1 MVRLSEDPKY
11 GFAIGRVRAL
21 EPALM
26 DRPRYERLVRARD
39 SEEFAATLAE
49 TAYAKFFENGAAGV
63 GRAFESA
70 AAENAAFLATY
81 ALDDWL
87 LRLFSLPGVFRRLK
101 TGLKETL
108 SQGKTDFST
117 PKEFEAI
124 ADKTRRD
131 HAVAEAVQ
139 AFATDRNPA
148 AVDMAMDR
156 LMQEVELQVATTSD
170 FMVGYLGLHADLENL
185 RTLLRLKSKAGEDK
199 EPAGE
204 MKAAFLPGG
213 VLTLVSLL
221 SALPQPWPATVE
233 LLAKAPPYGAGSEAF
248 HDYLEHGRSGDTNRR
263 SFIRLERLGREAELR
278 YLRQTRYATFGHEP
292 LVAFFLLHENEQR
305 NLRLLYAATL
315 AGLAVEDTKDL
326 VAYVE

>member
-26 DRPRYERLVRARD
+26 DRSRYERLIRARD
-39 SEEFAATLAE
+39 SEEFAVTLAE
-49 TAYAKFFENGAAGV
+49 TAYAKFLENGVALAL
-63 GRAFESA
+63 ESA

-108 SQGKTDFST
+108 SQGKNDFSI
-117 PKEFEAI
+117 PKELESVVH
-124 ADKTRRD
+124 KSRRD
-131 HAVAEAVQ
+131 QAVQ
-139 AFATDRNPA
+139 AFAAERNPA

-156 LMQEVELQVATTSD
+156 LMQEVELQVASTSD

-199 EPAGE
+199 DPAGE
-204 MKAAFLPGG
+204 MKASFLQGG

-233 LLAKAPPYGAGSEAF
+233 LLAKAPSYGAGSEAF
-248 HDYLEHGRSGDTNRR
+248 HDYIEHGRSGDTNRR

-305 NLRLLYAATL
+305 NLRLLYAAKL
-315 AGLAVEDTKDL
+315 AGLAVEETQDL